1 MNLAVLLISL
11 AAAAFVSACDERP
24 SSPASDMQPNV
35 ASPSPGPTPVP
46 TPAPPAATDPTPRAT
61 AGASAAETATAQDS
75 KANNPTGTLT
85 KEEESSAM
93 PKAGQAN
100 NHSSPALEKGKP

>member
-1 MNLAVLLISL
+1 MA
-11 AAAAFVSACDERP
+11 
-24 SSPASDMQPNV
+24 
-35 ASPSPGPTPVP
+35 
-46 TPAPPAATDPTPRAT
+46 TPAPTTAPDPTPRAT
-61 AGASAAETATAQDS
+61 AGANAAETATAQDS

-100 NHSSPALEKGKP
+100 NHSSPALEKAKP